1 MPLRPVL
8 LLFKIYNLSY
18 TALFETGTASSMI
31 NKISLLFFYLLVC
44 SHTTFAQSDPF
55 VGTWQLPAGQS
66 AGKIQ
71 MKLQVGRGEKGILYP
86 AHIQLQCD
94 SFSADY
100 ELLLV
105 KKSSRELAI
114 SKNKFARTEKP
125 FSLSKPLFF
134 LNGLFDLSRD
144 LKGQPTLN
152 LTRIQN
158 NNNEMTVPDTVKR
171 NPELAETY
179 KLLKTLLQETDIKL
193 YKQNGLDWNSDY
205 ANRIVSPAV
214 SPIYFGLTDTIYIP
228 TRDGKVNLSGL
239 KKGDVVSASLNGGRV
254 VDLLELSKK
263 GYEQE
268 VLLDTGLNI
277 LVLYADNF
285 ANNLPNKGKLQLECG
300 KKKVTLDFTN
310 KGDSAAG
317 FIAVKLFFA
326 REKEKETFFDSYT
339 PVNDKPLK
347 ENEKLLGTLTSTSRQ
362 LTLAIWDD
370 AVEDGDSISINING
384 KWIAKGF
391 PVKIKPQTI
400 TITLDPGPNTIT
412 FVGDNLGSIPPNTSI
427 LEIIDGKRRKSF
439 NLATFIGE
447 DNLVKIFYDLR

>member
-1 MPLRPVL
+1 M
-8 LLFKIYNLSY
+8 
-18 TALFETGTASSMI
+18 A
-31 NKISLLFFYLLVC
+31 NKISVLFFYLLLL
-44 SHTTFAQSDPF
+44 SNGIFAQKDPF
-55 VGTWQLPAGQS
+55 VGSWQLSTEQTG
-66 AGKIQ
+66 GKIQ
-71 MKLQVGRGEKGILYP
+71 MELQVARGEKGILYP
-86 AHIQLQCD
+86 AHIRLQCD

-105 KKSSRELAI
+105 KKSTRQLAI
-114 SKNKFARTEKP
+114 SKNKFARVENP

-152 LTRIQN
+152 LERIQN
-158 NNNEMTVPDTVKR
+158 SSNDMTVPDTVKQ
-171 NPELAETY
+171 NPALQATY
-179 KLLKTLLQETDIKL
+179 KLLKTLLQETNIKL
-193 YKQNGLDWNSDY
+193 YKKNGLEWNSDY
-205 ANRIVSPAV
+205 ANRILSPAI
-214 SPIYFGLTDTIYIP
+214 SPAYFGLTDTIYIP
-228 TRDGKVNLSGL
+228 TRDGKINIAGT
-239 KKGDVVSASLNGGRV
+239 KKEDVASVSLNSARV
-254 VDLLELSKK
+254 IDLLNLTKK
-263 GYEQE
+263 GYNQE
-268 VLLDTGLNI
+268 VLIDTGLNI
-277 LVLYADNF
+277 LILFADNF
-285 ANNLPNKGKLQLECG
+285 ANNLPNKGKLNLECG
-300 KKKVTLDFTN
+300 NKKITLDFN
-310 KGDSAAG
+310 NHGDSAAG

-339 PVNDKPLK
+339 PANDKPLK
-347 ENEKLLGTLTSTSRQ
+347 ENEKLLGTLTATSRQ

-412 FVGDNLGSIPPNTSI
+412 FVGDNLGTIPPNTSI

-439 NLATFIGE
+439 NLSTFIGE